1 MSLQRRMYYSNND
14 PDNTTMLLD
23 ETNERPLFEG
33 NNQQYGRLDKPKESI
48 WNRIVNAWNI
58 LFYGSIENKNQ
69 QTNQGVMNGYNS
81 SRGYENNGGG
91 FYRNTNYGG
100 YDYNGGYT
108 GNYNNNNKYGG
119 YNSNY
124 NSNNNNNG
132 GYNGG
137 YNSYNNNGGY
147 NSNNN
152 YGGYNGNNNNGG
164 YNGNNNNGGYNGNYT
179 SNNTYGGYKNNFN
192 NNGGYNNN
200 NFTNPSTNRKPT
212 YNTNYNG
219 FTVRNRYFLSLF
231 YFIQ

>member
-69 QTNQGVMNGYNS
+69 QANQGVMNGYNS

-124 NSNNNNNG
+124 NNNNNNNG
-132 GYNGG
+132 GYTGNYTSNNNYGG
-137 YNSYNNNGGY
+137 YNGGY

-164 YNGNNNNGGYNGNYT
+164 YNGGNYT